1 MSKGVLTLKPKGI
14 TADGKGW
21 LVGIAIGFV
30 WLSPLFWMDATT
42 FIVLTA
48 AGLAMGMIFF
58 MVASGLT
65 LIFGLMDVLNMAHG
79 AFFAWGA
86 YVGFSLLGMF
96 EWLGWVETGT
106 FLQCM
111 TTVLVILAVAFL
123 VGALIGAILERII
136 IRQVYGDHLR
146 QILITMGASF
156 VMVELIKIFWG
167 LNDEVVAVPLAFR
180 GSFDIMD
187 VVVNRFRIL
196 AIVLGIIVFGV
207 IQMVLKRTKLGII
220 VRAGVENREIVETTG
235 YNINRIFTGV
245 FCAGVGLAAMAGV
258 MMAMFKQEVHP
269 AMGDDSFFFALM
281 VVIIGGMGSV
291 GGSFLGSLM
300 LGLSFNY
307 VAFLLPKAALGVN
320 ILVMAA
326 TLLIRPTGLFGHEE

>member
-1 MSKGVLTLKPKGI
+1 MSKGTLALEPEGI
-14 TADGKGW
+14 TANGKRW
-21 LVGIAIGFV
+21 ITGIAIGLI
-30 WLSPLFWMDATT
+30 WISPLFWMDTTT
-42 FIVLTA
+42 FIVLTV

-58 MVASGLT
+58 LIASGLT

-86 YVGFSLLGMF
+86 YAGFSLLDIF
-96 EWLGWVETGT
+96 DHFGWVETGT
-106 FLQCM
+106 FLQCI
-111 TTVLVILAVAFL
+111 TTVLVILLVAFL
-123 VGALIGAILERII
+123 VGALLGIILERVI

-180 GSFDIMD
+180 GSFDVMD
-187 VVVNRFRIL
+187 VIVNKFRIL
-196 AIVLGIIVFGV
+196 AIILGIIVFGA
-207 IQMVLKRTKLGII
+207 IQLVLKKTKLGII
-220 VRAGVENREIVETTG
+220 VRAGVENKEIVEATG

-245 FCAGVGLAAMAGV
+245 FCAGVGLAAMGGV

-269 AMGDDSFFFALM
+269 AMGEDSFFFALM

-291 GGSFLGSLM
+291 GGSFLGALM

-307 VAFLLPKAALGVN
+307 VAFLVPKLALGVN
-320 ILVMAA
+320 ILIMAA